1 MNHIYEITSKLKPIN
16 ESEISSRIRL
26 KEDGL
31 IEYDKTGY
39 HKPQVTDKPLSSVR
53 LELAIDASGLTQG
66 EITQLVNSHV
76 DKDSQIAQPTIS
88 RIISGKVKKT
98 TYFPVLAKTLGV
110 SASWLAGLDQC
121 DEMSIKSKENEISI
135 NGQRFILVCI
145 YDKTHSTDT
154 SNHNNRNGRESKIMV
169 AAALIDDTID
179 ISKLKFI
186 YEDDRANAPEI
197 LPGASV
203 TFDTSNTTII
213 NGDFY
218 VIQHGENKEC
228 VRTLFKEP
236 NGDTRIRAKQSE
248 FPEYIVKKG
257 DQDLKILGRVVAV
270 TNKF

>member
-1 MNHIYEITSKLKPIN
+1 MNSIYEIASKLRPIN

-26 KEDGL
+26 KKDGL

-66 EITQLVNSHV
+66 EITQLVNSQV

-88 RIISGKVKKT
+88 RIVSGKVKKT
-98 TYFPVLAKTLGV
+98 AYFPILAKTLGV
-110 SASWLAGLDQC
+110 SASWLAGLDES
-121 DEMSIKSKENEISI
+121 DEMSIKSQENEISI
-135 NGQRFILVCI
+135 NGQRFILVRI
-145 YDKTHSTDT
+145 YGRKHNDHTLTHS
-154 SNHNNRNGRESKIMV
+154 NRNGRESKTMV
-169 AAALIDDTID
+169 AAALIDDTVD
-179 ISKLKFI
+179 TSKLKFI
-186 YEDDRANAPEI
+186 YEDDRANAPVI

-228 VRTLFKEP
+228 VRALFKEP
-236 NGDTRIRAKQSE
+236 NGDTRIRARQSE

-257 DQDLKILGRVVAV
+257 EQDFKILGRVVAV